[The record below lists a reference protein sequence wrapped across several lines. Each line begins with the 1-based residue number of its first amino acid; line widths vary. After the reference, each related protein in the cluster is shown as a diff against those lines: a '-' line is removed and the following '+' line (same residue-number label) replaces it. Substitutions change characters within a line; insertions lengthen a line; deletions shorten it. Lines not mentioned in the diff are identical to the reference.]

1 MNLTRVRCAAL
12 RGVLLVALSGFAA
25 AAAGQANSFAT
36 PPQPGAPRPLAIAAP
51 VEQRLPNGLRVVL
64 AERPGVQLVTA
75 QLLVLS
81 GSETDPTDRA
91 GLAALTA
98 ALLPQ
103 GTTSHSASALAS
115 AAESLGGTLEASA
128 GWHQSTLAITVAVPF
143 LDAALGLVSEAVR
156 RPRFAAAE
164 FDRQRRQALD
174 ELKVAY
180 ANPATLAALAS
191 QHLLFGS
198 GAYGHPSSGTPASL
212 ARIRRAEIVAMHAAN
227 YRPDNAV
234 LILSGDIDTI
244 GALRLA
250 RRHFGDWTAAT
261 PSPGAAP
268 LREAGKALPQQVAII
283 DMAQSG
289 QSAVVL
295 AAPVPPLAG
304 PERAVAAVLNAVL
317 GGAYSSR
324 LNQEIRIRR
333 GLSYSAGS
341 RLEPR
346 PLGGLLQV
354 VVQTKN
360 ESATEVLALVQHELD
375 RLVDEPI
382 DAAELSA
389 RKATLI
395 GDFGRSVETTAGL
408 GAAVR
413 SLIVAGLPPDELRT
427 RIDALVDVN
436 ADEVRTFAA
445 TVLGEAGRRAVVAG
459 DASRFQDALKAAR
472 PSVTVI
478 PVGSL
483 DLESGVGIGAP

>member
-1 MNLTRVRCAAL
+1 MNMAAVRSAA
-12 RGVLLVALSGFAA
+12 RRCVLLAALSGLATTA
-25 AAAGQANSFAT
+25 TAQAPSFAT
-36 PPQPGAPRPLAIAAP
+36 PPQPGKPRPLSIAAP
-51 VEQRLPNGLRVVL
+51 VEERLPNGLRVVI

-81 GSETDPTDRA
+81 GSETDPAHRA

-103 GTTSHSASALAS
+103 GTTRRSASALAS
-115 AAESLGGTLEASA
+115 AAESLGGTLEVSA
-128 GWHQSTLAITVAVPF
+128 GWHQSTLAITVAAPF
-143 LDAALGLVSEAVR
+143 LDGALGLVGEAVR
-156 RPRFAAAE
+156 HPRFAAAE

-191 QHLLFGS
+191 QHLLFGG

-212 ARIRRAEIVAMHAAN
+212 ARIRRADVVAMHAAN

-234 LILSGDIDTI
+234 LVLSGDIDAIT
-244 GALRLA
+244 AMRLA
-250 RRHFGDWTAAT
+250 RPHFGDWKARKR
-261 PSPGAAP
+261 PHGAARP
-268 LREAGKALPQQVAII
+268 LEAGEALSQKIAII
-283 DMAQSG
+283 DMARSG

-295 AAPVPPLAG
+295 AAPVAALAG

-360 ESATEVLALVQHELD
+360 ESATEVLALVQQELD
-375 RLVDEPI
+375 RLVAEPV

-408 GAAVR
+408 GAAVK

-427 RIDALVDVN
+427 RIDALVDVT
-436 ADEVRTFAA
+436 AEEVQKFAA
-445 TVLGEAGRRAVVAG
+445 AVLGETGRRAVVAG
-459 DASRFQDALKAAR
+459 DAGRFQQELKAAM
-472 PSVTVI
+472 PSAVVI

-483 DLESGVGIGAP
+483 DLESSAGIGAP